1 MSRKKTIRMMAIAEA
16 APGYFAEAK
25 VQTNVR
31 TRLSR
36 NTKFNIYVNAKGI
49 KAGINIKFG

>member
-1 MSRKKTIRMMAIAEA
+1 MSRKKTIKMMAIAEV

>member
-1 MSRKKTIRMMAIAEA
+1 MGIAEV
-16 APGYFAEAK
+16 APGYFAEVK

-36 NTKFNIYVNAKGI
+36 NTKFNTYVNAKGI